1 MKQTITAY
9 ITALT
14 NVYMGKEYPDGT
26 FLKDANERFII
37 DLNNLLDFIAD
48 LKEEKPINLV
58 LNCNKETTRFKK
70 YIKELEETCEDNNE
84 VIRKQF
90 ERIKGLEFENK
101 NLKSRLGILDELESM
116 EGIK

>member
-1 MKQTITAY
+1 MKQTITVY

-70 YIKELEETCEDNNE
+70 YIKELKETCEDNNE